1 MGFDD
6 NQTGNQRR
14 SYTVVSIIKLMVDD
28 VPEHDAIVRIAA
40 QIVEKEMR
48 ETFDEANYKITDDPP
63 IGFSVKVDSVQILE
77 KKDIN

>member
-6 NQTGNQRR
+6 DQEGNQRR
-14 SYTVVSIIKLMVDD
+14 GYTVISIIKLMVDNA
-28 VPEHDAIVRIAA
+28 PEHDALVRIAA
-40 QIVEKEMR
+40 QIVENEMR
-48 ETFDEANYKITDDPP
+48 ETFDEAIYKITDDPP

>member
-6 NQTGNQRR
+6 NQEGNQRR
-14 SYTVVSIIKLMVDD
+14 GYTVISIIKLMVDNA
-28 VPEHDAIVRIAA
+28 PEHDALVRIAA
-40 QIVEKEMR
+40 QIVENEMR
-48 ETFDEANYKITDDPP
+48 DMFDEANYSITDDPP

>member
-6 NQTGNQRR
+6 NQEGNQRR
-14 SYTVVSIIKLMVDD
+14 GYTVISIIKLMVDNA
-28 VPEHDAIVRIAA
+28 PEHDALVRIAA
-40 QIVEKEMR
+40 QIVENEMR
-48 ETFDEANYKITDDPP
+48 ETFDEAIYKITDDPP